1 VHVRNVAFAPVV
13 AALKHPRAF
22 EALAVRSGD
31 ATAAV
36 HDLTAGDVLRM
47 PLATWAALR
56 HHRDAPAP
64 AGCAPPAPAGV
75 PSAQWAALLRGEHVL
90 YLSALEMQTHAPEV
104 AAAFNCLASAACLTR
119 FLPASAG
126 VDEHLGPILMAAEA
140 GACSGWH
147 RDGTRVRGAAFRAGD
162 VNAFHAL
169 LAGAKTWRLY
179 APRHSDAVARALRH
193 AQKNAFGNLDMPA
206 AAALEAQGVRSV
218 EIEARAGD
226 VVITAKRVWHAVWT
240 TQASLSLA
248 SDRLLPDQLPEL
260 AAALPSFDGKPL
272 IPAKWAVCEA
282 AASLSAAVLH
292 GTAPPGELAS
302 MRATLRGAAAFLEA
316 QVAAE
321 VAVQAGSKVYAKQ
334 PPACVSCE
342 RPHSRL
348 RYCHACGCELFNA
361 FFVRAPEMANAACMR
376 VLWCADASA
385 TSILPPQ
392 ECRNEDCPWEACGA
406 CCTGRNRADP
416 ACAHA
421 SLESHLLHRSV
432 DDIATL
438 LRRVREA
445 ADARAAEPA

>member
-1 VHVRNVAFAPVV
+1 
-13 AALKHPRAF
+13 
-22 EALAVRSGD
+22 
-31 ATAAV
+31 
-36 HDLTAGDVLRM
+36 
-47 PLATWAALR
+47 
-56 HHRDAPAP
+56 
-64 AGCAPPAPAGV
+64 
-75 PSAQWAALLRGEHVL
+75 
-90 YLSALEMQTHAPEV
+90 V
-104 AAAFNCLASAACLTR
+104 AAAFNCLAAAACLTR

-179 APRHSDAVARALRH
+179 APRHSDSVARALRH

-206 AAALEAQGVRSV
+206 GAAAALEAQGVRSV
-218 EIEARAGD
+218 EIEARPGD

-260 AAALPSFDGKPL
+260 AAALSSFDGKPL

-292 GTAPPGELAS
+292 GTAPSGELAS

-321 VAVQAGSKVYAKQ
+321 AAVQPGSKVYATR

-348 RYCHACGCELFNA
+348 RYCHACGCELFDA
-361 FFVRAPEMANAACMR
+361 FF
-376 VLWCADASA
+376 
-385 TSILPPQ
+385 
-392 ECRNEDCPWEACGA
+392 ECRNPDCPWEACGA
-406 CCTGRNRADP
+406 CCTANRADP

-432 DDIATL
+432 DDIAAL
-438 LRRVREA
+438 LRRVKEA
-445 ADARAAEPA
+445 AAEEPT